1 MSKFVDNKIA
11 QLSLDSGCEGDCIR
25 ESECIRLGLDI
36 QPLDETDTQ
45 IPTQADGLS
54 SLDIIGKVKFECDRG
69 KLEKLTF
76 SWEGF
81 VCKNLLSPILCGG
94 AFMERNRIVQELH
107 KRRIVVDNK
116 FYILETPALCPNPK
130 EKDQIDP
137 PALSRI

>member
-1 MSKFVDNKIA
+1 MFVDNKIA

-69 KLEKLTF
+69 KPEKLTF
-76 SWEGF
+76 AWEGF
-81 VCKNLLSPILCGG
+81 VCKNLLSPIL
-94 AFMERNRIVQELH
+94 
-107 KRRIVVDNK
+107 
-116 FYILETPALCPNPK
+116 
-130 EKDQIDP
+130 
-137 PALSRI
+137 